1 MKSGLSRVVM
11 AWAAVVFVAGPSSLA
26 AMEVPAGLGAGM
38 HAFHGGDYAA
48 SFDWL
53 SGVIEAGS
61 KDPRAFYF
69 RGLAARRCG
78 RELEAEADFLEGAR
92 LEAMG
97 NGGWNVGRALERV
110 QGADRLLIERY
121 RAKAR
126 TSLASQDREATGR
139 RYSTDTREDD
149 ESIFRRRRPEVE
161 GDDIAKPAAP
171 KREAAPEPLPARNA
185 EPAEEPAASDAF
197 ADEPAEEKPPVKAEA
212 EEPAAEGPAP
222 GGGKANPFGDDPF
235 GAGEGEPAE
244 RKAAEAEGA
253 ADAADEQAER
263 EAGGEAASVDDFK

>member
-1 MKSGLSRVVM
+1 M